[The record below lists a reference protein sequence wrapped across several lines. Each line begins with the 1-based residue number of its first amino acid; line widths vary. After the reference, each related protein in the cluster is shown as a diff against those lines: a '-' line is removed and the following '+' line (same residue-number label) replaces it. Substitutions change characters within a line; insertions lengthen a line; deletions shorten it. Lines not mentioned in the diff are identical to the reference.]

1 MISVANVE
9 ETHLGRASVMEE
21 AKAVLANM
29 QPDSKL
35 RSLRPILSVSLT
47 TNYPFVLLGLGV
59 GKYRF

>member
-9 ETHLGRASVMEE
+9 GIHLGRASVVEE
-21 AKAVLANM
+21 AKAALANM
-29 QPDSKL
+29 PPESKF
-35 RSLRPILSVSLT
+35 RSLRPMLSVSPT